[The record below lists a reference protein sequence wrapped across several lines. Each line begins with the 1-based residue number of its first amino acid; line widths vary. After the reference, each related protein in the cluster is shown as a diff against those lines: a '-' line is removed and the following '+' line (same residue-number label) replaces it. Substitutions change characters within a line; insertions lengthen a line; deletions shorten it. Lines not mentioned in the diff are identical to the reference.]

1 MGAMDRDDDIR
12 TPGGILVPA
21 HAVTWTFAR
30 SGGAGGQHVNK
41 TSTKV
46 TLAIAIDAVVT
57 TTARAERLR
66 VAFGDELRVTD
77 QSTRSQSRNRQVCLD
92 RAAEVLD
99 AAARPPRAARK
110 ATKPSARANERRLDS
125 KRRDS
130 RTKQLRRFP
139 DET

>member
-1 MGAMDRDDDIR
+1 MGTMDRDDDLR
-12 TPGGILVPA
+12 TPSGIVVPSQA
-21 HAVTWTFAR
+21 LAWTFAR

-57 TTARAERLR
+57 SAARGERLR
-66 VAFGDELRVTD
+66 ATFGDELRVTD
-77 QSTRSQSRNRQVCLD
+77 QSTRSQSRNRQACLH
-92 RAAEVLD
+92 RAAELLD

-110 ATKPSARANERRLDS
+110 ATRPSKGANERRLDS

-130 RTKQLRRFP
+130 RTKQLRRFT
-139 DET
+139 DGT